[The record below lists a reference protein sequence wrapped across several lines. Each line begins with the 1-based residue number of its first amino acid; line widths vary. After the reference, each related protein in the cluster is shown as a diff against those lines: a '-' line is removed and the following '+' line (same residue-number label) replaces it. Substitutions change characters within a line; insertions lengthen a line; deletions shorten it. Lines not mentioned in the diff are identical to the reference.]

1 MKKLLVYLRGYRK
14 EAVLGPLF
22 KLFEALLELLVPLVI
37 ATIVDHGIGGGDG
50 GYVWRMSLLLVLIG
64 VVGLFFSITAQYFA
78 ARASVGFASRLRQAL
93 FAHIGKLSYTELDGL
108 GNATMITRLTS
119 DMNQVQ
125 SGLNLTL
132 RLLLRSPFVVFG
144 AMAMAFTVDT
154 TSAVTFVAVIPALSF
169 VVFGIML
176 LCIPLYK
183 KVQARLDGVLL
194 QVRENLEGT
203 RVIRA
208 FCREGAEET
217 EFSSRNATLTRVQ
230 LFVGRISALLN
241 PLTYVLING
250 GIVALLYCGA
260 LRVDSGA
267 LSTGS
272 VIALYNYMSQILVE
286 LVKLANLM
294 ITMTKS
300 VACGNRIAA
309 VLEIPAGVAE
319 GDTLPAPV
327 PGSPAV
333 EFRHASLVYRGASGC
348 AVKDADFRAMPGET
362 IGIIGGTGSGK
373 SSLVGMILRA
383 YDASE
388 GEVLVFGHPVEDYPL
403 APLRAMVGLVPQK
416 AQLFSGSIRF
426 NLQMGKREAS
436 DEELWA
442 ALCAAQAED
451 FVRAKPGGLDF
462 TVEAGGRNLSGGQRQ
477 RLTIARALV
486 RQPKILILDDS
497 ASALDFATDAALRR
511 SLRELSY
518 HPTVFVVSQRT
529 SSIAG
534 ADRIVVMDEGKVVG
548 LGRQDEL
555 LQTCAVYREIYDSQY
570 KKEEGEHGKNEK

>member
-1 MKKLLVYLRGYRK
+1 MKKLLIYLRGYRK

-37 ATIVDHGIGGGDG
+37 AAIVDRGIGGGDG

-78 ARASVGFASRLRQAL
+78 ARASVGFVSRLRQAL

-144 AMAMAFTVDT
+144 AMVMAFTVDT

-194 QVRENLEGT
+194 QVRENLEGA

-208 FCREGAEET
+208 FCREGSEET

-286 LVKLANLM
+286 LVKLANLI

-309 VLEIPAGVAE
+309 VLEIPTGVAE
-319 GDTLPAPV
+319 GDTLPAPI
-327 PGSPAV
+327 PGAPAV
-333 EFRHASLVYRGASGC
+333 EFCHASLIYRGASGC

-388 GEVLVFGHPVEDYPL
+388 GEVLVFGHPVADYPL
-403 APLRAMVGLVPQK
+403 APLRAMVGLVPQR
-416 AQLFSGSIRF
+416 AQLFSGSIRS

-442 ALCAAQAED
+442 ALRAAQAED

-534 ADRIVVMDEGKVVG
+534 ADRIVVMDEGKIVG
-548 LGRQDEL
+548 LGRQEEL

-570 KKEEGEHGKNEK
+570 KKEEGEHGKN

>member
-37 ATIVDHGIGGGDG
+37 ATIVDRGIGGGDG

-78 ARASVGFASRLRQAL
+78 ARASVGFVSRLRQAL

-108 GNATMITRLTS
+108 GNATMMTRLTS

-286 LVKLANLM
+286 LVKLANLI
-294 ITMTKS
+294 ITMTRS

-388 GEVLVFGHPVEDYPL
+388 GEVLVFGHPVEDYLL